1 MIRKIIAITDI
12 THAHVYLIYAIY
24 LTEMETH
31 EIIASL
37 DALAAG
43 FESEQNPV
51 LARLDALG
59 ESRIV
64 AATADGMTR
73 RLLDLERSTHL
84 VPPDRRQP
92 LLQIHEAL
100 ALTRLNGELV
110 HADTLLLADLER
122 THSRIVGP
130 IGTGLRALR
139 ALRALDDPHT
149 PSLETAFLHLDRDVT
164 EWPANRDADPRVA
177 SIRTLVA
184 QIETIVEA
192 DAPALARLYDLWRCI
207 MTTSLPRP
215 SLAGTAADDGM
226 DLPGDDALWLRKV
239 ETVGD
244 SDPRRMFCALAL
256 SWGAARVGWTA
267 RRDLCVAA
275 ALRAIS
281 HPPSDRADQGL
292 SWMGQVI
299 AQAAEQ
305 TRLEIVRL
313 GHALEQ
319 IQHDAGGSRDRSR
332 SVLIDCL
339 CARPVT
345 TTAQLAADAG
355 VTRPPALRFLNRL
368 AAGGGCRW
376 KGMRETG
383 RVLEAVRLLE

>member
-1 MIRKIIAITDI
+1 
-12 THAHVYLIYAIY
+12 
-24 LTEMETH
+24 
-31 EIIASL
+31 
-37 DALAAG
+37 
-43 FESEQNPV
+43 
-51 LARLDALG
+51 
-59 ESRIV
+59 
-64 AATADGMTR
+64 
-73 RLLDLERSTHL
+73 
-84 VPPDRRQP
+84 
-92 LLQIHEAL
+92 
-100 ALTRLNGELV
+100 
-110 HADTLLLADLER
+110 
-122 THSRIVGP
+122 
-130 IGTGLRALR
+130 
-139 ALRALDDPHT
+139 
-149 PSLETAFLHLDRDVT
+149 
-164 EWPANRDADPRVA
+164 
-177 SIRTLVA
+177 
-184 QIETIVEA
+184 
-192 DAPALARLYDLWRCI
+192 
-207 MTTSLPRP
+207 MTTSLPHP
-215 SLAGTAADDGM
+215 GLAGTAADDGM
-226 DLPGDDALWLRKV
+226 DLPGDDALWLRRV

-244 SDPRRMFCALAL
+244 SDPRRMCCALAL

-275 ALRAIS
+275 SLRAIS

-292 SWMGQVI
+292 SWMARVI

-332 SVLIDCL
+332 SVLIDSL

-383 RVLEAVRLLE
+383 RVLEAVRLLG